1 MNASTIVLDRA
12 DEAPAR
18 PGLWFEDDS
27 SLTYGDI
34 DARTA
39 WLARRFHELGFSAGD
54 WLGVYLENTP
64 EVLLV
69 LLGAMRAGLVYV
81 PAHLMVQAG
90 ELRHIL
96 GDSGAA
102 GLVADPRRAD
112 VVAEAVDGLG
122 VRGVMT
128 FAADAPG
135 GWNYLGEFD
144 GAVPDSDPILD
155 LEADHPA
162 FVIYT
167 SGTTGAMKGVVQ
179 THSSIVSWVSSQGER
194 QRGRPG
200 PYPLMPDGTPP
211 NIDAFPLSHGTGV
224 LSALFAYWVGRSL
237 VMMRKFE
244 VETYLR
250 LASSHHVDNLFGA
263 PTMFQMLA
271 TSDLV
276 DRYDLSSVK
285 IAMCGGA
292 PLPPAV
298 AESFEQRLGVTLI
311 QTYGQSE
318 TGPIATWS
326 PKDVKAG
333 IRKPGSVG
341 KLVPGVEL
349 RVLDEDGHE
358 LAPGEQGEL
367 VARSPNVMKGYIGGE
382 AIAQGTVTS
391 DGWIHTGDIGYV
403 DEDGWIY
410 ITGRKRE
417 LIIVGG
423 FNVYPAEVE
432 NALLLHPA
440 VSEAAVV
447 GIPDERLGEI
457 PLAYVVAGPGV
468 DEAELIQ
475 WTRQKLAKYKAVR
488 RVEFV
493 EELKRGAT
501 EKVLVNELQQAARGG
516 SDVRS

>member
-1 MNASTIVLDRA
+1 
-12 DEAPAR
+12 
-18 PGLWFEDDS
+18 
-27 SLTYGDI
+27 
-34 DARTA
+34 
-39 WLARRFHELGFSAGD
+39 
-54 WLGVYLENTP
+54 
-64 EVLLV
+64 
-69 LLGAMRAGLVYV
+69 
-81 PAHLMVQAG
+81 
-90 ELRHIL
+90 
-96 GDSGAA
+96 
-102 GLVADPRRAD
+102 
-112 VVAEAVDGLG
+112 
-122 VRGVMT
+122 
-128 FAADAPG
+128 
-135 GWNYLGEFD
+135 
-144 GAVPDSDPILD
+144 
-155 LEADHPA
+155 
-162 FVIYT
+162 
-167 SGTTGAMKGVVQ
+167 
-179 THSSIVSWVSSQGER
+179 
-194 QRGRPG
+194 
-200 PYPLMPDGTPP
+200 
-211 NIDAFPLSHGTGV
+211 
-224 LSALFAYWVGRSL
+224 
-237 VMMRKFE
+237 
-244 VETYLR
+244 
-250 LASSHHVDNLFGA
+250 
-263 PTMFQMLA
+263 
-271 TSDLV
+271 
-276 DRYDLSSVK
+276 
-285 IAMCGGA
+285 
-292 PLPPAV
+292 
-298 AESFEQRLGVTLI
+298 
-311 QTYGQSE
+311 
-318 TGPIATWS
+318 
-326 PKDVKAG
+326 
-333 IRKPGSVG
+333 
-341 KLVPGVEL
+341 VEL